1 MSEQTWTRRDG
12 ETSVAYEAFKE
23 YLHQGTARSLAS
35 VGEALGKS
43 TPLMERWSS
52 LHDWVARSRDY
63 DSYVMAADTDGM
75 VHALAETRDKNLAL
89 MDKLRGLLD
98 SRLDQFIERQDDP
111 TIRWTQACIAMT
123 KIEANS
129 LAMGETKKST
139 EKIANIEA
147 LIEKAL
153 ELQSRVPEEA

>member
-1 MSEQTWTRRDG
+1 MTEEHIWQRRDT
-12 ETSVAYEAFKE
+12 ESNPAYEAFRT
-23 YLHQGTARSLAS
+23 YMRVRSTTKVA
-35 VGEALGKS
+35 EELGKS
-43 TPLMERWSS
+43 VTLTTRWCAE
-52 LHDWVARSRDY
+52 HDWVARVTAY
-63 DSYVMAADTDGM
+63 DSYVMGADTDGM

-98 SRLDQFIERQDDP
+98 SRLDDFIERQDDP

-139 EKIANIEA
+139 EKIEKIEA
-147 LIEKAL
+147 LVERAL
-153 ELQSRVPEEA
+153 ELQSREPESA